1 MKMNSSNQWLKIA
14 GKILV
19 ALYVTLLLISCK
31 NTVVADEIPASR
43 QNQNAQPSKK
53 IARDGQVLIRHAGD
67 AWSRQM
73 MREYLVNNKLNLDKT
88 LTYKS
93 AINDC
98 QAIVPSMEKLKF
110 KFIEPD
116 IITDDWQDVRLDL
129 YKKKYEKFKYGM
141 GYTQAGPA
149 NRHIPSWNI
158 NVYNI
163 DIDGNGVFETILYG
177 ERLLL
182 GGRAESLGHTT
193 LGSSYNIYEMNVK
206 NNGLVIGA
214 PLNGDPSDPRI
225 KTNDYLLSALIKIHG
240 TYAILAIYHWNVLFP
255 EFSATVYLLGKHE
268 TTRPYDPNAKGPSK
282 TIVKLP
288 YRCRYQFNS
297 SKIKND

>member
-1 MKMNSSNQWLKIA
+1 MATQNCLYDNRIQKTQEKDVMKMNSSNQWLKIA

-116 IITDDWQDVRLDL
+116 IITDDWHDVRLDL
-129 YKKKYEKFKYGM
+129 YKKNMKNLNMAWDTHKPV
-141 GYTQAGPA
+141 QL
-149 NRHIPSWNI
+149 
-158 NVYNI
+158 I
-163 DIDGNGVFETILYG
+163 DTYQVGISMFTISILMEMVCLKLFYMAKDCYLG
-177 ERLLL
+177 EEPK
-182 GGRAESLGHTT
+182 A
-193 LGSSYNIYEMNVK
+193 
-206 NNGLVIGA
+206 
-214 PLNGDPSDPRI
+214 
-225 KTNDYLLSALIKIHG
+225 
-240 TYAILAIYHWNVLFP
+240 
-255 EFSATVYLLGKHE
+255 
-268 TTRPYDPNAKGPSK
+268 
-282 TIVKLP
+282 
-288 YRCRYQFNS
+288 
-297 SKIKND
+297 